1 MANALTVIRPQ
12 PTGDGQ
18 TSQTCKALN
27 EDAKRFQAWQLA
39 ALEQHP
45 AGTELMSFGPFR
57 ALLPVANQPGAWVT
71 IVEGTVD
78 EHQTERAVAGLRS
91 VFKQRNAELEIEY
104 NEALYPRVGSWL
116 EAAGFPFAQPTPL
129 LPSPPTASH

>member
-39 ALEQHP
+39 ALEQHS
-45 AGTELMSFGPFR
+45 AGTDLVSFGPFR
-57 ALLPVANQPGAWVT
+57 AVIPASNQPGAWVT
-71 IVEGTVD
+71 IVEGTGD
-78 EHQTERAVAGLRS
+78 GRETARAVPG
-91 VFKQRNAELEIEY
+91 
-104 NEALYPRVGSWL
+104 
-116 EAAGFPFAQPTPL
+116 
-129 LPSPPTASH
+129 LPSAFLPLSAYPATEYTQAP